1 MNNAQNQILTLNNI
15 PLKSVY
21 FVGIGGIGMSAV
33 ARYLLAKNVKVSGYD
48 LKETALTQTLAK
60 EGAVIHYEDDVNKI
74 DKEADLVV
82 YTPAI
87 PSSHKE
93 LNYFIENNYIVVK
106 RSDILGWITQ
116 NSFNICVA
124 GSHGKTTVTTM
135 IGYLLREAGQGVNAF
150 LGGIAANYNS
160 NFWSSDNNVSVIE
173 ADEYDR
179 SFHKLYPDVAIITAM
194 DADHLDIYETA
205 ENVEEAYLT
214 FASRLK
220 QDGCLITK
228 KGLRREKEF
237 NAEKHITY
245 HLNDKTANVFTE
257 NIRVEEGAYVFNV
270 NYQGEVIQDIYLPVG
285 GLHNVENILAAIAV
299 AKQLNVGNEAI
310 IKALKEFK
318 GVRRRFEWI
327 LHRSE
332 EQHTVLID
340 DYAHHPEE
348 LNALISGVRSLYKN
362 EKLLL
367 IFQPHL
373 YSRTRDNATAF
384 AESLDKADDVVVLP
398 VYPAR
403 ELPIEGVTSE
413 LITNRMKLEKKAVLS
428 KSEMLEKIK
437 NENHNLI
444 VMAGAGDIG
453 EMTEDVK
460 KIILDKTK

>member
-1 MNNAQNQILTLNNI
+1 M
-15 PLKSVY
+15 K
-21 FVGIGGIGMSAV
+21 
-33 ARYLLAKNVKVSGYD
+33 
-48 LKETALTQTLAK
+48 
-60 EGAVIHYEDDVNKI
+60 
-74 DKEADLVV
+74 
-82 YTPAI
+82 
-87 PSSHKE
+87 
-93 LNYFIENNYIVVK
+93 
-106 RSDILGWITQ
+106 
-116 NSFNICVA
+116 
-124 GSHGKTTVTTM
+124 
-135 IGYLLREAGQGVNAF
+135 
-150 LGGIAANYNS
+150 
-160 NFWSSDNNVSVIE
+160 
-173 ADEYDR
+173 
-179 SFHKLYPDVAIITAM
+179 
-194 DADHLDIYETA
+194 
-205 ENVEEAYLT
+205 
-214 FASRLK
+214 
-220 QDGCLITK
+220 
-228 KGLRREKEF
+228 REKEF

-413 LITNRMKLEKKAVLS
+413 LITNRMKLENKAVLS

-437 NENHNLI
+437 NKNHNLI